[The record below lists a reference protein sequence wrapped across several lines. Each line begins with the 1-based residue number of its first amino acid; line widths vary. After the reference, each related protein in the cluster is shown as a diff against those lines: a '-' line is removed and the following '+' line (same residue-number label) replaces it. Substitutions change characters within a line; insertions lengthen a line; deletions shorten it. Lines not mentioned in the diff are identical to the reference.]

1 MDKTFS
7 RALESFNKIDRK
19 MNEALALCED
29 ENHTVCLGEL
39 FDLFKE
45 LEYARVYKD
54 KLAVR
59 FAHGWA
65 KEWEEENDQEE
76 DNPVPDE
83 PLALTAE
90 VPYSYSFYPAFNR
103 YTAMVY
109 LLGAIVGGLILL
121 TYFSTKH

>member
-39 FDLFKE
+39 FDLFRE

-59 FAHGWA
+59 LDRGQV
-65 KEWEEENDQEE
+65 EEQEE
-76 DNPVPDE
+76 DEDAWSEELTE
-83 PLALTAE
+83 PISD
-90 VPYSYSFYPAFNR
+90 VPYSYFFYAPFNR
-103 YTAMVY
+103 YTVTVYILVGIFAGLIALVY
-109 LLGAIVGGLILL
+109 LL
-121 TYFSTKH
+121 SNH